1 MLQTT
6 NAVMIRIDAV
16 LGALTSWDYD
26 KKAKYGSAYRGRHV
40 SAMEFQAM
48 NLKLPLIGLLVYC
61 ISLLAFTIDFLS
73 EVTGWKFLSAL
84 PWILHEIFTLMTLVG
99 LCVGMYFIARSYRL
113 AARNTRYLAKQL
125 DAAKGAF
132 QSGIDGYFEQWGLSE
147 AEKDIALLTI
157 KGMTIS
163 EIAEIRNTKQSTIK
177 TQSSAIYKK
186 AGVSSRAQLVSL
198 LIEELLK

>member
-1 MLQTT
+1 MLSR
-6 NAVMIRIDAV
+6 VEVDAV
-16 LGALTSWDYD
+16 LDVFTSWDYD
-26 KKAKYGSAYRGRHV
+26 KKAKNGSAYQR
-40 SAMEFQAM
+40 SQLSWMEFQAM
-48 NLKLPLIGLLVYC
+48 NLKLPLIGLIVYC

-73 EVTGWKFLSAL
+73 EVTGWNFLSAL

-113 AARNTRYLAKQL
+113 AASNTRYLAKQL

-132 QSGIDGYFEQWGLSE
+132 QSGVDGYFEEWGLSE

-163 EIAEIRNTKQSTIK
+163 EIAEIRHTKQSTIK
-177 TQSSAIYKK
+177 TQSSAIYRK
-186 AGVSSRAQLVSL
+186 AGVASRSQLVSL

>member
-1 MLQTT
+1 
-6 NAVMIRIDAV
+6 MIRIDAV

-48 NLKLPLIGLLVYC
+48 NLKLPLIGLLFYC

>member
-1 MLQTT
+1 MLQGEHSK
-6 NAVMIRIDAV
+6 VV
-16 LGALTSWDYD
+16 L
-26 KKAKYGSAYRGRHV
+26 
-40 SAMEFQAM
+40 
-48 NLKLPLIGLLVYC
+48 I
-61 ISLLAFTIDFLS
+61 
-73 EVTGWKFLSAL
+73 VTL
-84 PWILHEIFTLMTLVG
+84 
-99 LCVGMYFIARSYRL
+99 
-113 AARNTRYLAKQL
+113 NN
-125 DAAKGAF
+125 
-132 QSGIDGYFEQWGLSE
+132 WGLSE

>member
-1 MLQTT
+1 M
-6 NAVMIRIDAV
+6 
-16 LGALTSWDYD
+16 G
-26 KKAKYGSAYRGRHV
+26 
-40 SAMEFQAM
+40 FQAM

-61 ISLLAFTIDFLS
+61 VSLLAFTVDFLS
-73 EVTGWKFLSAL
+73 EVTGWKLFSAL

-99 LCVGMYFIARSYRL
+99 LFVGMYFIARSYRL

>member
-1 MLQTT
+1 MLK
-6 NAVMIRIDAV
+6 AEADD
-16 LGALTSWDYD
+16 SWDDEKTAEYENV
-26 KKAKYGSAYRGRHV
+26 YRQSHV
-40 SAMEFQAM
+40 SSTEFQEM
-48 NLKLPLIGLLVYC
+48 NLKLLLIGLLVYC
-61 ISLLAFTIDFLS
+61 ISLIAFTVDFLS

-113 AARNTRYLAKQL
+113 AASNTRYLVKQL
-125 DAAKGAF
+125 DAARGAF

-163 EIAEIRNTKQSTIK
+163 EIAEIRQTKQSTIK

>member
-1 MLQTT
+1 
-6 NAVMIRIDAV
+6 V
-16 LGALTSWDYD
+16 LIQAEVEAILDTFSSWDDD
-26 KKAKYGSAYRGRHV
+26 KKAKYENVQRQSYLSSTG
-40 SAMEFQAM
+40 FQEM
-48 NLKLPLIGLLVYC
+48 NLKLPVIGVLVYC
-61 ISLLAFTIDFLS
+61 ISLIAFTVDFLS
-73 EVTGWKFLSAL
+73 EVTGWKLLSAL
-84 PWILHEIFTLMTLVG
+84 PWVLHEIFTLMTLVG

-113 AARNTRYLAKQL
+113 AANNTRYLAKQL
-125 DAAKGAF
+125 DAARSAF

-163 EIAEIRNTKQSTIK
+163 EIAEIRQTKQSTIK

-186 AGVSSRAQLVSL
+186 AGVSSPAQLVSS

>member
-1 MLQTT
+1 MPSQAEVA
-6 NAVMIRIDAV
+6 AVA
-16 LGALTSWDYD
+16 GYFTKWDDD
-26 KKAKYGSAYRGRHV
+26 KKAKNGIGYRGSHL
-40 SAMEFQAM
+40 SSMEFQAM

-61 ISLLAFTIDFLS
+61 ISLLAFTVDFLS
-73 EVTGWKFLSAL
+73 EVTGWKFLSAI
-84 PWILHEIFTLMTLVG
+84 PWI
-99 LCVGMYFIARSYRL
+99 YFIARSYRL
-113 AARNTRYLAKQL
+113 AASNTRYLMKQL

-132 QSGIDGYFEQWGLSE
+132 QRGIDEYFEEWGLSE

>member
-1 MLQTT
+1 MLK
-6 NAVMIRIDAV
+6 AEADD
-16 LGALTSWDYD
+16 SWDDD
-26 KKAKYGSAYRGRHV
+26 KEAEYENVYRHRHV
-40 SAMEFQAM
+40 SSMEFQEM
-48 NLKLPLIGLLVYC
+48 NLKPPLIGLLVYC
-61 ISLLAFTIDFLS
+61 ISLIAFTVDFLS

-84 PWILHEIFTLMTLVG
+84 PWILHEIFTLMTLVC

-113 AARNTRYLAKQL
+113 AASNTRYLVKQL
-125 DAAKGAF
+125 DAARGAF

-163 EIAEIRNTKQSTIK
+163 EIAEIRQTKQSTIK

-186 AGVSSRAQLVSL
+186 AGVSSRAQLISS

>member
-1 MLQTT
+1 M
-6 NAVMIRIDAV
+6 
-16 LGALTSWDYD
+16 
-26 KKAKYGSAYRGRHV
+26 H
-40 SAMEFQAM
+40 
-48 NLKLPLIGLLVYC
+48 LKLPLFGLIVYC
-61 ISLLAFTIDFLS
+61 VSLIAFMVDFLS
-73 EVTGWKFLSAL
+73 EVTGWKLLSAL
-84 PWILHEIFTLMTLVG
+84 PWILHEIFTLMTLAG
-99 LCVGMYFIARSYRL
+99 FCVGMYFIARSYRL
-113 AARNTRYLAKQL
+113 AANNNRYLAKQL

-163 EIAEIRNTKQSTIK
+163 EIAEIRKTKNSTIK

>member
-1 MLQTT
+1 MPSQAEVA
-6 NAVMIRIDAV
+6 AVA
-16 LGALTSWDYD
+16 GYFTKWDDD
-26 KKAKYGSAYRGRHV
+26 KKAKNGIVYRGSHL
-40 SAMEFQAM
+40 SSMEFQAM

-61 ISLLAFTIDFLS
+61 ISLLAFTVDFLS
-73 EVTGWKFLSAL
+73 EVTGWKFLSAI

-99 LCVGMYFIARSYRL
+99 FCVGMYFIARSYRL
-113 AARNTRYLAKQL
+113 AASNTRYLMKQL

-132 QSGIDGYFEQWGLSE
+132 QSGIDEYFVEWGLSE

-177 TQSSAIYKK
+177 TQSSASYKK

>member
-1 MLQTT
+1 
-6 NAVMIRIDAV
+6 
-16 LGALTSWDYD
+16 
-26 KKAKYGSAYRGRHV
+26 
-40 SAMEFQAM
+40 MEFQEM
-48 NLKLPLIGLLVYC
+48 NQKLPLIGLIVYC
-61 ISLLAFTIDFLS
+61 VSLIAFTIDFLS
-73 EVTGWKFLSAL
+73 QVTSWKLLSAL
-84 PWILHEIFTLMTLVG
+84 PWVLHEIFTLLTLVG
-99 LCVGMYFIARSYRL
+99 LCVGMYFIVRSYRL
-113 AARNTRYLAKQL
+113 NANNTRYLAKQL
-125 DAAKGAF
+125 NAARGAF
-132 QSGIDGYFEQWGLSE
+132 QSGIDSYFEQWGLSE

>member
-1 MLQTT
+1 MTSQVEV
-6 NAVMIRIDAV
+6 AEVA
-16 LGALTSWDYD
+16 GYLTKWEDD
-26 KKAKYGSAYRGRHV
+26 KKAKYGSAYQGSHL
-40 SAMEFQAM
+40 SSMEFQTM

-61 ISLLAFTIDFLS
+61 ISLLAFTVDFLS

-113 AARNTRYLAKQL
+113 AASNTRYLTEQL

-132 QSGIDGYFEQWGLSE
+132 QSGIDEYFEEWGLSE

-163 EIAEIRNTKQSTIK
+163 EIAEIRQTKQSTIK
-177 TQSSAIYKK
+177 TQSSAIYRK
-186 AGVSSRAQLVSL
+186 AGVASRSQLVSL

>member
-1 MLQTT
+1 MPSR
-6 NAVMIRIDAV
+6 VEVDAV
-16 LGALTSWDYD
+16 LDAFTSRDD
-26 KKAKYGSAYRGRHV
+26 DKKKAKYGSAYRGSHL

-48 NLKLPLIGLLVYC
+48 NLNLPLNGLLVYC
-61 ISLLAFTIDFLS
+61 ISLLAFSIDFLS

-99 LCVGMYFIARSYRL
+99 LCVGMYFIVRSYRL
-113 AARNTRYLAKQL
+113 AAINNRYLAKQL

-147 AEKDIALLTI
+147 AEKDIALFTI

-177 TQSSAIYKK
+177 TQSSAVYKK

>member
-113 AARNTRYLAKQL
+113 AAKNTRYLAKQL

>member
-1 MLQTT
+1 MPSQAEVAAAAGYFTK
-6 NAVMIRIDAV
+6 
-16 LGALTSWDYD
+16 WDDD
-26 KKAKYGSAYRGRHV
+26 KKAKYGSAYRGSHLP
-40 SAMEFQAM
+40 SMEFQAM

-61 ISLLAFTIDFLS
+61 ISLLAFTVDFLA
-73 EVTGWKFLSAL
+73 EVTDWKFLSAI
-84 PWILHEIFTLMTLVG
+84 PWVLHEIFTLMTLVG
-99 LCVGMYFIARSYRL
+99 FCVGMYFIARSYRL
-113 AARNTRYLAKQL
+113 AASNTRYLMKQL

-132 QSGIDGYFEQWGLSE
+132 QRGIDEYFEEWGLSE

>member
-1 MLQTT
+1 
-6 NAVMIRIDAV
+6 MIRIDAV

>member
-1 MLQTT
+1 MPSQAEVA
-6 NAVMIRIDAV
+6 AVA
-16 LGALTSWDYD
+16 GYFTKWDDD
-26 KKAKYGSAYRGRHV
+26 KKAKNGIGYRGSHL
-40 SAMEFQAM
+40 SSMEFQAM

-61 ISLLAFTIDFLS
+61 ISLLAFTVDFLS
-73 EVTGWKFLSAL
+73 EVTGWKFLSAI

-99 LCVGMYFIARSYRL
+99 FCVGMYFIARSYRL
-113 AARNTRYLAKQL
+113 AASNTRYLMKQL

-132 QSGIDGYFEQWGLSE
+132 QSGIDEYFVEWGLSE

-163 EIAEIRNTKQSTIK
+163 EIAKIRRTKQSTIK

>member
-1 MLQTT
+1 
-6 NAVMIRIDAV
+6 
-16 LGALTSWDYD
+16 
-26 KKAKYGSAYRGRHV
+26 
-40 SAMEFQAM
+40 M

-61 ISLLAFTIDFLS
+61 LSLIAFTVDFLS

-84 PWILHEIFTLMTLVG
+84 PWVLHEIFTLMTLVG

-113 AARNTRYLAKQL
+113 AASNTRYLVKQL
-125 DAAKGAF
+125 DAARGAF
-132 QSGIDGYFEQWGLSE
+132 QSGIDGYFEQWELSE

-163 EIAEIRNTKQSTIK
+163 EIADIRQTKQSTIK

-186 AGVSSRAQLVSL
+186 AGVSSRAQLVSS

>member
-1 MLQTT
+1 MLSQ
-6 NAVMIRIDAV
+6 VEVDAI
-16 LGALTSWDYD
+16 LDAFTSWNDN
-26 KKAKYGSAYRGRHV
+26 KKVKYGSAYRRNYV
-40 SAMEFQAM
+40 SAMELQAM

-61 ISLLAFTIDFLS
+61 ISLLAFTVDFLS
-73 EVTGWKFLSAL
+73 EVTGWKLLSAL

-113 AARNTRYLAKQL
+113 AASNTRYLAKQL

-132 QSGIDGYFEQWGLSE
+132 QSGIDEYFEEWGLSE

-163 EIAEIRNTKQSTIK
+163 EIAEIRQTKQSTIK
-177 TQSSAIYKK
+177 TQSSAIYRK
-186 AGVSSRAQLVSL
+186 AGVASRSQLVSL

>member
-1 MLQTT
+1 MPSQAEVA
-6 NAVMIRIDAV
+6 AVA
-16 LGALTSWDYD
+16 GYFTKWDDD
-26 KKAKYGSAYRGRHV
+26 KKAKNGIGYRGSHL
-40 SAMEFQAM
+40 SSMEFQAM

-132 QSGIDGYFEQWGLSE
+132 QSGVDGYFEEWGLSE

-163 EIAEIRNTKQSTIK
+163 EIAEIRHTKQSTIK
-177 TQSSAIYKK
+177 TQSSAIYRK
-186 AGVSSRAQLVSL
+186 AGVASRSQLVSL

>member
-1 MLQTT
+1 MLIQAEVEAILDTFS
-6 NAVMIRIDAV
+6 
-16 LGALTSWDYD
+16 SWDYD
-26 KKAKYGSAYRGRHV
+26 KKAKYENVKRKSYLSTTG
-40 SAMEFQAM
+40 FQEM
-48 NLKLPLIGLLVYC
+48 NLKLPVIGVLVYC
-61 ISLLAFTIDFLS
+61 ISLIAFTVDFLS
-73 EVTGWKFLSAL
+73 EVTGWKLLSAL
-84 PWILHEIFTLMTLVG
+84 PWVLHEIFTLMTLVG

-113 AARNTRYLAKQL
+113 AANNTRYLAKQL
-125 DAAKGAF
+125 DAARGAF

-163 EIAEIRNTKQSTIK
+163 EIAEIRQTKQSTIK

-186 AGVSSRAQLVSL
+186 AGVSSRAQLVSS

>member
-1 MLQTT
+1 MLIQAEVEAILDTFS
-6 NAVMIRIDAV
+6 
-16 LGALTSWDYD
+16 SWDYD
-26 KKAKYGSAYRGRHV
+26 KKAKYENVQRQSYLSSTG
-40 SAMEFQAM
+40 FQEM
-48 NLKLPLIGLLVYC
+48 NLKLPVIGVLVYC
-61 ISLLAFTIDFLS
+61 ISLIAFTVDFLS
-73 EVTGWKFLSAL
+73 EVTGWKLLSAL
-84 PWILHEIFTLMTLVG
+84 PWVLHEIFTLMTLVG

-113 AARNTRYLAKQL
+113 AANNTRYLAKQL
-125 DAAKGAF
+125 DAARGAF

-163 EIAEIRNTKQSTIK
+163 EIAEIRQTKQSTIK

-186 AGVSSRAQLVSL
+186 AGVSSRAQLVSS

>member
-1 MLQTT
+1 MLAQAEVEAILDTFS
-6 NAVMIRIDAV
+6 
-16 LGALTSWDYD
+16 SWDDY
-26 KKAKYGSAYRGRHV
+26 KNAEYENVYRQSYLSSAG
-40 SAMEFQAM
+40 FQEM

-61 ISLLAFTIDFLS
+61 ISLIAFTVDFLS
-73 EVTGWKFLSAL
+73 EVTGWKLLSAL
-84 PWILHEIFTLMTLVG
+84 PWVLHEIFTLMTLVG

-113 AARNTRYLAKQL
+113 AANNTRYLAKQL
-125 DAAKGAF
+125 DAARGAF

-163 EIAEIRNTKQSTIK
+163 EIAEIRQTKQSTIK

-186 AGVSSRAQLVSL
+186 AGVASRAQLVSS

>member
-1 MLQTT
+1 MLK
-6 NAVMIRIDAV
+6 AEADD
-16 LGALTSWDYD
+16 SWDD
-26 KKAKYGSAYRGRHV
+26 EKAAEYENVYRQSHV
-40 SAMEFQAM
+40 SSTEFQEM
-48 NLKLPLIGLLVYC
+48 NLKLPVIGVLVYC
-61 ISLLAFTIDFLS
+61 ISLIAFTVDFLS

-113 AARNTRYLAKQL
+113 AASNTRYLVKQL
-125 DAAKGAF
+125 DAARGAF

-163 EIAEIRNTKQSTIK
+163 EIAEIRQTKQSTIK

>member
-99 LCVGMYFIARSYRL
+99 LFVGMYFIARSYRL

-186 AGVSSRAQLVSL
+186 AGVSSRTQLVSL

>member
-1 MLQTT
+1 MPSQAEVA
-6 NAVMIRIDAV
+6 AVA
-16 LGALTSWDYD
+16 GYFTKWDDD
-26 KKAKYGSAYRGRHV
+26 KKAKNGIGYRGSHL
-40 SAMEFQAM
+40 SSMEFQAM

-61 ISLLAFTIDFLS
+61 ISLLAFTVDFLS
-73 EVTGWKFLSAL
+73 EVTGWKFLSAI

-99 LCVGMYFIARSYRL
+99 FCVGMYFIARSYRL
-113 AARNTRYLAKQL
+113 AASNTRYLMKQL

-132 QSGIDGYFEQWGLSE
+132 QSGIDEYFIEWGLSE

-163 EIAEIRNTKQSTIK
+163 EIAKIRRTKQSTIK
-177 TQSSAIYKK
+177 TQSSTIYKK

>member
-1 MLQTT
+1 MPSQAEVA
-6 NAVMIRIDAV
+6 AVA
-16 LGALTSWDYD
+16 GYFTKWDDD
-26 KKAKYGSAYRGRHV
+26 KKAKNGIGYRGSHL
-40 SAMEFQAM
+40 SSMEFQAM

-61 ISLLAFTIDFLS
+61 ISLLAFTVDFLS

-132 QSGIDGYFEQWGLSE
+132 QSGVDGYFEEWGLSE

-163 EIAEIRNTKQSTIK
+163 EIAEIRHTKQSTIK
-177 TQSSAIYKK
+177 TQSSAIYRK
-186 AGVSSRAQLVSL
+186 AGVASRSQLVSL